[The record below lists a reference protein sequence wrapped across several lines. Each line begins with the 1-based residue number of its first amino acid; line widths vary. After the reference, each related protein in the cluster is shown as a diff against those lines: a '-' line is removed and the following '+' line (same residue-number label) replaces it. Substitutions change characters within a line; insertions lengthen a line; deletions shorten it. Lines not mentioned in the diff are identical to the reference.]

1 MISRSKSRLKR
12 KVDDMGRVVVE
23 IELANR
29 ADVILAEA
37 GMLAPERIRRTTV
50 SGVIDTGATRLVLP
64 QEVVKELGLHIS
76 GQMAVR
82 YADQRV
88 SKRKIA
94 LDVQLRLLDRESTF
108 TAIVEPRRKDA
119 LIGAIVLEELD
130 LIVDC
135 ARQRVI
141 PRFAEGIMS
150 EIE

>member
-1 MISRSKSRLKR
+1 MITPSKSRAKR
-12 KVDDMGRVVVE
+12 KQVDMGRIVVD
-23 IELANR
+23 IALANH
-29 ADVILAEA
+29 ADVILSQA
-37 GMLAPERIRRTTV
+37 GMLDAEKIRRMTI
-50 SGVIDTGATRLVLP
+50 SGVVDTGATRLVLP
-64 QEVVKELGLHIS
+64 QRIVQELGLPIS

-94 LDVQLRLLDRESTF
+94 LDVQLRLLERESTF
-108 TAIVEPRRKDA
+108 SAVVEPRRKDA

-135 ARQRVI
+135 ARQQVV

>member
-1 MISRSKSRLKR
+1 MITPSKSRTKR
-12 KVDDMGRVVVE
+12 KQDDMGRIVVE
-23 IELANR
+23 VALANHE
-29 ADVILAEA
+29 DVILANA
-37 GMLAPERIRRTTV
+37 GMLDPEKIRRTTI
-50 SGVIDTGATRLVLP
+50 SGVVDTGATRLVLP
-64 QEVVKELGLHIS
+64 QQVVRELGLRIS
-76 GQMAVR
+76 GETAVR

-130 LIVDC
+130 FVVDC
-135 ARQRVI
+135 PRQRVV
-141 PRFAEGIMS
+141 PRFADGIMS

>member
-1 MISRSKSRLKR
+1 MITPSKSRSKR
-12 KVDDMGRVVVE
+12 KQDDMGRIV
-23 IELANR
+23 IDIALTNH

-37 GMLAPERIRRTTV
+37 GMLDPEKVRRTTI
-50 SGVIDTGATRLVLP
+50 SGIVDTGATRLVLP
-64 QEVVKELGLHIS
+64 QHVVKELGLRIS

-108 TAIVEPRRKDA
+108 TAIVKPRRKDA

-135 ARQRVI
+135 ARQAVI

>member
-1 MISRSKSRLKR
+1 MITPSKSRLKS
-12 KVDDMGRVVVE
+12 KVDDMGRVIVE
-23 IELANR
+23 IALANHE
-29 ADVILAEA
+29 DVILSNA
-37 GMLAPERIRRTTV
+37 GMLAQEKIRRTTI
-50 SGVIDTGATRLVLP
+50 SGVVDTGATRLVLP
-64 QEVVKELGLHIS
+64 LQVVKELGLRLS

-88 SKRKIA
+88 AKRNIA
-94 LDVQLRLLDRESTF
+94 LDVQLRMLDRESTF

-135 ARQRVI
+135 PRQRVV